1 MQRLFGY
8 MLTSLDRV
16 GRRSSNLALYF
27 GLTPVREQ
35 KFEQFE
41 LPRRERGQR
50 SPFEDF
56 VDALQRVLAPLV
68 LGAGSAAPFLQRRV
82 HLENCGPKPV
92 ESRLHT
98 FGHCLSS
105 GISGLQPV

>member
-1 MQRLFGY
+1 
-8 MLTSLDRV
+8 MLCSAF
-16 GRRSSNLALYF
+16 S
-27 GLTPVREQ
+27 
-35 KFEQFE
+35 
-41 LPRRERGQR
+41 
-50 SPFEDF
+50 
-56 VDALQRVLAPLV
+56 PLV

-105 GISGLQPV
+105 GISGLRRSFRVVRKLFRDGRDVIAPLRIRLLLE